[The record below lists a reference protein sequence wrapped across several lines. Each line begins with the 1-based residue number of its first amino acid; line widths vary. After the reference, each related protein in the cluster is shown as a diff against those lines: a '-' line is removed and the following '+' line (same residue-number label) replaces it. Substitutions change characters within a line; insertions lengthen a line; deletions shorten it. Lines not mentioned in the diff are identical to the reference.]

1 MSEFLYPVHSLNTNI
16 TAFLK
21 KVISADILGCVKTGL
36 KNDVNLM
43 DKGSHITKTLCIER
57 CEDGISSQVY
67 LSSAYC
73 QYFWLLCDIVLRI
86 LDRRVI
92 ASACTYYGITLD
104 AFMQNVKDTNMRKRE
119 QVLPFVPDYLKPD
132 IDRYLTYLKIVP
144 DLLTTDF
151 WEQLGKKYEMAEC
164 LRDRRLL
171 IDKKDMNT
179 IDMKGKYA
187 ERTNS
192 VYCYGIA
199 FCMLHELA
207 HHKLK
212 HLDKE
217 EEMKDEIDADARAF
231 WNIYK
236 DIKGEER
243 FSANIGMLLVFFSFM
258 MLNPKME
265 EDGIHP
271 REDKRMFTIYDIVEN
286 ENPKYTM
293 LLVNMLDLWAKLC
306 QIDNYPKNLEPIGES
321 IVKIKKYFGILD

>member
-36 KNDVNLM
+36 KNEVELV
-43 DKGSHITKTLCIER
+43 DKGSHITKTLRIER
-57 CEDGISSQVY
+57 CEDGKSSQVY

-73 QYFWLLCDIVLRI
+73 QYFWLLSDVILRL
-86 LDRRVI
+86 LDWKVI
-92 ASACTYYGITLD
+92 AAACAYKGCTMDQYLRWVEEI
-104 AFMQNVKDTNMRKRE
+104 NKRTKE
-119 QVLPFVPDYLKPD
+119 ELLPCFPDFFKPEVE
-132 IDRYLTYLKIVP
+132 RYLAYLQIVP
-144 DLLTTDF
+144 DLLVPDF
-151 WEQLGKKYEMAEC
+151 SKRLEKKFELAES
-164 LRDRRLL
+164 LRDRRLNIEL
-171 IDKKDMNT
+171 DAINAV
-179 IDMKGKYA
+179 DMKGKYA

-217 EEMKDEIDADARAF
+217 EEMKDEVDADARAF

-236 DIKGEER
+236 DIKGEDR
-243 FSANIGMLLVFFSFM
+243 FSANVGMLLVFLSFM
-258 MLNPKME
+258 MINPKME

-271 REDKRMFTIYDIVEN
+271 REDKRMFAIYDAIAN
-286 ENPKYTM
+286 ENPKYTL
-293 LLVNMLDLWAKLC
+293 LLVNMLDFWAKLC
-306 QIDNYPKNLEPIGES
+306 QIDGYPQDLEPIGDS
-321 IVKIKKYFGILD
+321 VVKIKKYFGI